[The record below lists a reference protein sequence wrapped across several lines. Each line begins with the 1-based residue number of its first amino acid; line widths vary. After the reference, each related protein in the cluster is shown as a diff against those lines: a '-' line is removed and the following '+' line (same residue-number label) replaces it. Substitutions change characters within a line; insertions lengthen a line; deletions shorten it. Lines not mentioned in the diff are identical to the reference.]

1 MNLAVWTYLNHILFC
16 FKSFSGTQVSFQEVF
31 FLDDKKKNAQKPVFK
46 WAEKYKEEELKY
58 QVNDN
63 LTEDNLIKDYKDYFE
78 WLIYLCKEKWETYLY
93 HQWGI
98 YYNFH
103 VYLKSLIHSRPKSFC
118 FKHFR
123 LKKVHRKTNYNGTH
137 IKSRA
142 KMKNKKSREENFVEV
157 AQNFGPLFM
166 SATFSWSF
174 FRLGYYLRIQDSRK
188 HLRWRTFWL
197 QLTTETH

>member
-1 MNLAVWTYLNHILFC
+1 MAVWTYLTHILFC

-31 FLDDKKKNAQKPVFK
+31 FLDDKKKNAQKPVLK

-78 WLIYLCKEKWETYLY
+78 WLIYLCKENWETYLY

-103 VYLKSLIHSRPKSFC
+103 VYFESLIHSRPKSFC
-118 FKHFR
+118 FKLFR
-123 LKKVHRKTNYNGTH
+123 LKKG
-137 IKSRA
+137 A
-142 KMKNKKSREENFVEV
+142 QKNKLQWHAYKKSRKDEKQKV
-157 AQNFGPLFM
+157 ARRKFCRSCAKFW
-166 SATFSWSF
+166 ATFYERNIFLEF
-174 FRLGYYLRIQDSRK
+174 FPFRYYLRIQDSRK
-188 HLRWRTFWL
+188 HLRWRTF
-197 QLTTETH
+197 